1 MLMISLATRFIL
13 ELVGIALVAW
23 LGAAA
28 PVSGP
33 ARALL
38 VVALPIAL
46 IVVWGLV
53 VAPKAD
59 NSLPLRARELLGT
72 GLLLAIAGGLAL
84 AGQPVPAAAFAAI
97 VVVDQ
102 VLLVALGQGTAI
114 AIHHAGPTA

>member
-28 PVSGP
+28 PVAGP
-33 ARALL
+33 VRALL
-38 VVALPIAL
+38 VVGLPIAL

-53 VAPKAD
+53 VAPKA
-59 NSLPLRARELLGT
+59 NNVLPLRARELIGT

-84 AGQPVPAAAFAAI
+84 GGRPVPAAAFATA
-97 VVVDQ
+97 VLVDQ
-102 VLLVALGQGTAI
+102 VLLVALGPGTAM
-114 AIHHAGPTA
+114 ATRLAGPSA